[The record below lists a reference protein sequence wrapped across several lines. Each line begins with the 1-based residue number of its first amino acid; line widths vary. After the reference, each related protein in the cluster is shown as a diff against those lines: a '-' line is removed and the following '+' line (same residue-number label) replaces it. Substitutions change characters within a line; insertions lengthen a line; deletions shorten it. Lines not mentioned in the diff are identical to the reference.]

1 MNKDTRLRL
10 EGAQWALD
18 HVKEDGLEKTVKE
31 FDRRGTW
38 LIPLRISNAEEQAFI
53 KRVNHNVIDTVLVM
67 SLITLHDEFGFEK
80 EELDRFKQRF
90 NLKSE
95 SMADDPDVKWHDI
108 IDVLK
113 EECDIDLDDI
123 RWANGVDPSE
133 GR

>member
-31 FDRRGTW
+31 FERRGTW

-53 KRVNHNVIDTVLVM
+53 KRVKNNVIDTVLVM
-67 SLITLHDEFGFEK
+67 SLITLYDEFDFTK
-80 EELDRFKQRF
+80 EDLERFKQRF

-95 SMADDPDVKWHDI
+95 CLADDPDVKWHDI
-108 IDVLK
+108 IEVLRQ
-113 EECDIDLDDI
+113 ECDLELDDI
-123 RWANGVDPSE
+123 RWTNGVDPSE